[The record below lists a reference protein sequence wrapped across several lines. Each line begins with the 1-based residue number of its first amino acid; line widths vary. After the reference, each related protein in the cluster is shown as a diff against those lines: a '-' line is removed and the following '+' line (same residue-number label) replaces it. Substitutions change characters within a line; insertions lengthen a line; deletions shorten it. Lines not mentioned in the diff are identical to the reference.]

1 MQVTIIMKSSATER
15 VGINMSSFPVN
26 ITVPYVDNIE
36 QRGYADMIEKLV
48 AEEAR
53 KNCPDKFHKA
63 RSKRSVEDFSYR
75 GSKTTWYDVK
85 SFDVDS
91 DFSMPNLISIDRCR
105 KVLADPNQ
113 DLVYILVDYRID
125 HIKRT
130 VEIVKIE
137 FRAIYEI
144 DPAVLAIQNL
154 GKGVLQVKNMHN
166 SLDKYSE
173 GRYNWSCR
181 VSDMAVKFYEKQIVK
196 FERLKTSWQ

>member
-1 MQVTIIMKSSATER
+1 
-15 VGINMSSFPVN
+15 MSSFPVN
-26 ITVPYVDNIE
+26 ISVPYVDNIE

-85 SFDVDS
+85 SFDIDS
-91 DFSMPNLISIDRCR
+91 SFSMPNLIAIDRCR

-113 DLVYILVDYRID
+113 DLVYILVDYRVD
-125 HIKRT
+125 HVNKK
-130 VEIVKIE
+130 VEIHKIE

-144 DPAVLAIQNL
+144 DPACLAIQNL

-181 VSDMAVKFYEKQIVK
+181 VSDMAITFYEKQVIK